1 MPFLFAHVCDLF
13 QQIEDLLPANRNQPC
28 VVNQVIQAWFGT
40 HRKAIEEMVPDADMT
55 SSSTSPPAATSS
67 VALLST
73 LLPDRRTDRVYGL
86 QARGLQ
92 RILIRAL
99 GLGHSRIPE
108 LSRWMRPCEHGTTG
122 PVDLADC
129 VEAILE
135 RTPNPVPA
143 VPVSVEEVDAV
154 LHSVAARC
162 RFSGPAIRGGAAEE
176 VPHTQSLTR
185 MYQRL
190 DARGAKWFTRVM
202 LKDLRP
208 VVLNGIT
215 VARAFRPDLPLAL
228 QVHDDLTAAVPTLQ
242 RKTMEGVVGGGRP
255 SPPRP
260 QLGTKV
266 GRQRWIKGRSIQNC
280 ITIAGPQRMSCEHKL
295 DGEYVQVHVDLTKDK
310 DGVIQLFSK
319 SGKDSTWDRVQLHG
333 VIRDSLRLG
342 QPDCRLTQGCI
353 LEGEMLAYDDRS
365 RTVLGFD
372 AIRRYVNRSGT
383 RLYVDPRDEAEAKHC
398 QEHLMIVY
406 YDVLAVDDEPFL
418 PLRHEERFRR
428 LEDLI
433 ACRPGYAELVPREV
447 IDFSAQTAPAL
458 LRQAFAR
465 CLTARLEGLV
475 LKPEDQPYFNLSGDC
490 TGAGSS
496 SIIKLKRGYVGGFG
510 EVGDLAVL
518 GGRYDAVKAR
528 EYPADLRGVHW
539 THFYLGCRDK
549 AKSSPGRPRFVVT
562 NVVTLPVVQMTTF
575 LKYCRPRTVRVGK
588 RNRKE
593 MPRDTEVSDS
603 QLPFDVA
610 RIEPSLEVGQNGP
623 MDWFAD
629 PPVVEIRCFSF
640 HRQGYGLF
648 WSPRFPNVTKFHFD
662 RSSLT
667 DVLTYDELQA
677 MAEEATTLNQAALE
691 AGTPKEGAGEKG
703 GGDEEHTQWVER
715 LKKADR
721 RGIAMDAET
730 SQSSA
735 ASTMSQSQQKS
746 QQSQQLPPVVETR
759 RVSGLVTAAPLAI
772 LPETSIEIEDIH
784 DDKSSQVVEITESK
798 SCGKKMAI
806 FIDLTSDDEKG
817 DTETDGNT
825 ESANVLTPR
834 PTSNGMPPALP
845 VTPRIP
851 RTPLQIVSPLAPT
864 SWSPIDIVSSLT
876 AWSSDASQDDSQ
888 DSRET
893 VVEPSKVKAQG
904 ENSSS
909 ENRRCDDATPRK
921 HAWSQEVATLYPV
934 VSPPILKRARSA
946 GWEREA
952 LLKRRR
958 DDCRGRV
965 PH

>member
-1 MPFLFAHVCDLF
+1 
-13 QQIEDLLPANRNQPC
+13 
-28 VVNQVIQAWFGT
+28 
-40 HRKAIEEMVPDADMT
+40 MVPGTDYT
-55 SSSTSPPAATSS
+55 SASTSPPAATSS

-86 QARGLQ
+86 QARSLQ

-129 VEAILE
+129 VEAILKW
-135 RTPNPVPA
+135 TPNPVPT

-162 RFSGPAIRGGAAEE
+162 RFSGPAIRGVAAED
-176 VPHTQSLTR
+176 VPRTRLLTR

-190 DARGAKWFTRVM
+190 DARGAKWFTRVL

-208 VVLNGIT
+208 VVLNGMA
-215 VARAFRPDLPLAL
+215 VARAFHPDLPLAL
-228 QVHDDLTAAVPTLQ
+228 QVHDDLTAAVQTLRREPT
-242 RKTMEGVVGGGRP
+242 KGIDGGGRP
-255 SPPRP
+255 APPRP

-280 ITIAGPQRMSCEHKL
+280 ITIAGPQRMSCEHKV
-295 DGEYVQVHVDLTKDK
+295 DGEYVQVHIDLTKDK

-342 QPDCRLTQGCI
+342 QPDCPLKQGCI

-365 RTVLGFD
+365 RTILGFD

-383 RLYVDPRDEAEAKHC
+383 RLYVDPRDEAEARYC
-398 QEHLMIVY
+398 QGHLMIVY
-406 YDVLAVDDEPFL
+406 YDVLAVDDKSL
-418 PLRHEERFRR
+418 LQQRHGERFRR
-428 LEDLI
+428 LQDLI
-433 ACRPGYAELVPREV
+433 ACRAGYAELVPREV
-447 IDFSAQTAPAL
+447 IDFGAQTAPAL

-475 LKPEDQPYFNLSGDC
+475 LKPEDQPYFHLSGDC
-490 TGAGSS
+490 TSAGSS
-496 SIIKLKRGYVGGFG
+496 CIIKLKRGYVGGFG
-510 EVGDLAVL
+510 EVGDLAVV
-518 GGRYDAVKAR
+518 GGRYDAAKAR
-528 EYPADLRGVHW
+528 EYPADLRGLKW
-539 THFYLGCRDK
+539 THFYLGCLDK
-549 AKSSPGRPRFVVT
+549 AKSAPGRPRFVVT
-562 NVVTLPVVQMTTF
+562 NVVTLPAVQMTTF
-575 LKYCRPRTVRVGK
+575 LKYCRPRTVRLGK

-610 RIEPSLEVGQNGP
+610 RIEPSLEVGLNGP

-662 RSSLT
+662 RSGLT

-677 MAEEATTLNQAALE
+677 MAEEATTTLNQAALE
-691 AGTPKEGAGEKG
+691 AGTPEEGAGEKG
-703 GGDEEHTQWVER
+703 KRDEEHTQWVER

-746 QQSQQLPPVVETR
+746 QQSQQLPLVVETSR
-759 RVSGLVTAAPLAI
+759 LRGVVTAAPLAI
-772 LPETSIEIEDIH
+772 LSETSIDKDNY
-784 DDKSSQVVEITESK
+784 DDKSGQVVEMTESK

-806 FIDLTSDDEKG
+806 FIDLTSDDEEG
-817 DTETDGNT
+817 DTGTDDKT
-825 ESANVLTPR
+825 EVAGVLAPR
-834 PTSNGMPPALP
+834 PASNGMPLALP
-845 VTPRIP
+845 VTPKRP
-851 RTPLQIVSPLAPT
+851 RTPLQTVSPLAPT
-864 SWSPIDIVSSLT
+864 LWSPIDIVSSLT
-876 AWSSDASQDDSQ
+876 AWSSDASQNDSQ
-888 DSRET
+888 ESQVTE
-893 VVEPSKVKAQG
+893 VEPRKVEAQRKG
-904 ENSSS
+904 SNS
-909 ENRRCDDATPRK
+909 ENRRSDDATLTK
-921 HAWSQEVATLYPV
+921 HAWSQEIATLYPV
-934 VSPPILKRARSA
+934 VSPPMLKRARSA

-958 DDCRGRV
+958 DECRGRWQ
-965 PH
+965 H